1 MKIEPMPIKIRDLIK
16 GYTENPSTGEVIALN
31 GTLDVRPKYQR
42 EYVYEQKESEAV
54 IDTVIKGFPLNSMY
68 WCVRPDG
75 TYEVMDGQQRTI
87 SICRFAT
94 NPAYSVKLRP
104 RRRGQRRQLP
114 QPLRGRKGTLSPL
127 RADGIRLRRNG
138 IREDV
143 MVPDHQHRGERAI
156 QARD

>member
-94 NPAYSVKLRP
+94 NPAYSVKLP
-104 RRRGQRRQLP
+104 APAAGP
-114 QPLRGRKGTLSPL
+114 TPSTSPTSS
-127 RADGIRLRRNG
+127 RT
-138 IREDV
+138 
-143 MVPDHQHRGERAI
+143 
-156 QARD
+156 